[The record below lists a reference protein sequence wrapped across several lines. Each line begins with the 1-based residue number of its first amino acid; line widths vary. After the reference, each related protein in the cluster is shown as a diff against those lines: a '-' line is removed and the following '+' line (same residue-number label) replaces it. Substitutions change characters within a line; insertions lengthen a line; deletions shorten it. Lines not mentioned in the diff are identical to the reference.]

1 MRKTKSAK
9 GYVLCVRNDG
19 YPASL
24 LVRRLYEYVPDRN
37 AAAHGLIRVVDESGE
52 DYLYPE
58 KFFVSIPLPRPVTRA
73 MRDAA

>member
-1 MRKTKSAK
+1 MKKTKSTK

-24 LVRRLYEYVPDRN
+24 LVRRLYEFVPDRN
-37 AAAHGLIRVVDESGE
+37 AASRGLIRVVDESGE

-58 KFFVSIPLPRPVTRA
+58 KFFVAIALPRPVSRA
-73 MRDAA
+73 IRDAA

>member
-1 MRKTKSAK
+1 MKKTKSTK

-24 LVRRLYEYVPDRN
+24 LVRRLYEFVPDRN
-37 AAAHGLIRVVDESGE
+37 AASRGLIRVVDESGE

-58 KFFVSIPLPRPVTRA
+58 KFFVPIALPRPISRA
-73 MRDAA
+73 IRDAA